1 MSSRKTTPSTSSK
14 ASPLVSFVL
23 PDLPH
28 TPSSIFSGSS
38 RTTIL
43 NSKRADQRESNI
55 RSNRI
60 LHSTPNAMM
69 TPEGKSLNFID
80 ENSASIE
87 AHAST
92 DNNLMIL
99 PPSQTISES
108 LTALAHSTSKEL
120 ERIWDEIGLSPDE
133 RADQLTDLLS
143 TFRKACEDKVTSER
157 EVAENYRQMIVD
169 YKVEIRNTCAAL
181 KVPADENLLKEESGQ
196 TLQDEVYTLELA
208 LEDLRRA
215 AQTSKG
221 ELVQYRDQLIED
233 HEALGISIDEEWK
246 DVESDLTQPRVQMFQ
261 DKVKEMETIV
271 STRTSAV
278 IQLIRDSQELIDVL
292 RIDPKDNLL
301 DRKIMGSLI
310 KDENDGSI
318 KIISKFETDDCT
330 GISAGTLQALTDRV
344 RELHSEKR
352 RRKSKLTEMGEII
365 GELWEKL
372 HVPKEEQNAFAQS
385 IDGLGLDTL
394 EKGEKE
400 IARLYALKEVMMGR
414 LIVEARK
421 KIEDLW
427 DQTNATDEQK
437 AGFHGMHVHDES
449 LLNDELLSQHE
460 GYIQSLEKKLEQMR
474 PLLEVIEKREAIIQ
488 ERMQYEEFLKDP
500 TRLQQRGSALTRQL
514 MKEEKMSRRIKKDL
528 PKYTDHLNKKLRDWA
543 SAHGEAFLY
552 KGQDYLSLMKEQ
564 EDEWQE
570 YKENQAQLK
579 RQKKQQEKSYTSGG
593 YLQKHVSSVPLQ
605 DTTNNLGNAKKDNKM
620 RPLSRFRALSRGRER
635 ADNKKTNETR
645 AESRPRAIIRARS
658 KSKGPFARDNSSRG
672 RGIFSRG
679 RAQPLER
686 S

>member
-1 MSSRKTTPSTSSK
+1 
-14 ASPLVSFVL
+14 
-23 PDLPH
+23 
-28 TPSSIFSGSS
+28 
-38 RTTIL
+38 
-43 NSKRADQRESNI
+43 
-55 RSNRI
+55 
-60 LHSTPNAMM
+60 M

-80 ENSASIE
+80 ENSASID
-87 AHAST
+87 AHAVA
-92 DNNLMIL
+92 DNSLMIL

-143 TFRKACEDKVTSER
+143 SFRKACDDKVTSER

-169 YKVEIRNTCAAL
+169 YKKEIRSTCTAL
-181 KVPADENLLKEESGQ
+181 KIPPDENLLKEDSGQ

-215 AQTSKG
+215 AITSKK
-221 ELVQYRDQLIED
+221 ELVQYRDQLMED
-233 HEALGISIDEEWK
+233 HEALGISMDEEWK
-246 DVESDLTQPRVQMFQ
+246 DIESDLTQPRVKMFQ

-292 RIDPKDNLL
+292 RIDPNKNLL
-301 DRKIMGSLI
+301 DRKIMGSLF

-318 KIISKFETDDCT
+318 KIVSKFETDDCT

-352 RRKSKLTEMGEII
+352 RRKSKLSEMGAVI

-421 KIEDLW
+421 KIESLW

-437 AGFHGMHVHDES
+437 AAFHGMHVNDES
-449 LLNDELLSQHE
+449 LLNDDLLSQHE
-460 GYIQSLEKKLEQMR
+460 EYIQSLEKKLEHMR
-474 PLLEVIEKREAIIQ
+474 PILEVIEKREAIIQ
-488 ERMQYEEFLKDP
+488 ERMEYEEFLKDP

-543 SAHGEAFLY
+543 CAHGEAFLY

-579 RQKKQQEKSYTSGG
+579 RQKKQQEKSFTSGG
-593 YLQKHVSSVPLQ
+593 FLPQKHTTSGVPLQ
-605 DTTNNLGNAKKDNKM
+605 DTTNNLCDIKTNQNKM
-620 RPLSRFRALSRGRER
+620 RPLSRFRALSRGRDR
-635 ADNKKTNETR
+635 TGKTNETR
-645 AESRPRAIIRARS
+645 AESRPRSIIRARS
-658 KSKGPFARDNSSRG
+658 KSKGPVVRDNKSSRG

-679 RAQPLER
+679 RAQPVER

>member
-14 ASPLVSFVL
+14 ASPVVSFVL

-28 TPSSIFSGSS
+28 TPLSIFSGSG

-43 NSKRADQRESNI
+43 NSKRDQRESNI
-55 RSNRI
+55 RSNRN
-60 LHSTPNAMM
+60 LHSTPNTTM
-69 TPEGKSLNFID
+69 TPEGKSLNFVD
-80 ENSASIE
+80 ENSTSID
-87 AHAST
+87 AHAVVDHS
-92 DNNLMIL
+92 LMIL

-120 ERIWDEIGLSPDE
+120 ERIWDEIGLNPDE
-133 RADQLTDLLS
+133 RADELTDLLS
-143 TFRKACEDKVTSER
+143 TFRKACDDKVTSER

-169 YKVEIRNTCAAL
+169 YKAEIRKTCAAL
-181 KVPADENLLKEESGQ
+181 KLPVDEKLLKDESSQ

-208 LEDLRRA
+208 LEDLRRVA
-215 AQTSKG
+215 LTSKE
-221 ELVQYRDQLIED
+221 ELVHYRDQLVED
-233 HEALGISIDEEWK
+233 HEALGISMDEEWN
-246 DVESDLTQPRVQMFQ
+246 DIESDLTQPRVKMFQ

-292 RIDPKDNLL
+292 RIDPKENLL
-301 DRKIMGSLI
+301 DRKIMRSLI

-318 KIISKFETDDCT
+318 KIVSKVETDDCT

-352 RRKSKLTEMGEII
+352 RRKSKLTEMGAII

-400 IARLYALKEVMMGR
+400 IARLYALKEVMMGK
-414 LIVEARK
+414 LVADARK
-421 KIEDLW
+421 KIEHLW
-427 DQTNATDEQK
+427 DQTNATDDQK
-437 AGFHGMHVHDES
+437 AAFHGMHVHDER

-460 GYIQSLEKKLEQMR
+460 EYIHSLEKKLEQMR
-474 PLLEVIEKREAIIQ
+474 PLLEVIEKRESIIQ

-543 SAHGEAFLY
+543 TAHGEAFLY
-552 KGQDYLSLMKEQ
+552 KGQEYLALMKEQ

-579 RQKKQQEKSYTSGG
+579 RQKKQQEKSLTSGG
-593 YLQKHVSSVPLQ
+593 FLKKNMASVPLQ
-605 DTTNNLGNAKKDNKM
+605 DTTNNLGDAKTETNKF
-620 RPLSRFRALSRGRER
+620 RPLSRFRALSRGRDR
-635 ADNKKTNETR
+635 KDNTNETR
-645 AESRPRAIIRARS
+645 AESRPRAMIRSRS
-658 KSKGPFARDNSSRG
+658 KSKGPFVRDNSSRG
-672 RGIFSRG
+672 RGGMFSRG
-679 RAQPLER
+679 RAQPVER